1 MEPERDDFIKKYP
14 HLKDVLITILAKIPF
29 KEIRDNFSKEDLKDA
44 CENIPIGIS
53 LFNCLHPIV
62 NKEAPINTPRTIT
75 PADLQLKT
83 VDEVINYY
91 ESLKT
96 GNILDKIL
104 NKKRSLVNTDFS
116 FRTRDNI
123 DNELRTEAALQF
135 QASLNTTQKKKEYRL
150 LNIYGGAGIG
160 KTRYGSEAVKILQK
174 TKKK

>member
-1 MEPERDDFIKKYP
+1 MKKDM
-14 HLKDVLITILAKIPF
+14 K
-29 KEIRDNFSKEDLKDA
+29 KEDK
-44 CENIPIGIS
+44 NSS
-53 LFNCLHPIV
+53 LLIILLQKLRKRV
-62 NKEAPINTPRTIT
+62 QSAPITTTGTIT

-135 QASLNTTQKKKEYRL
+135 QASLNTTQKKEYRL

-174 TKKK
+174 TKEREWESFGLVPEKAAEFCEILQQTPQHICFDFFKWR

>member
-1 MEPERDDFIKKYP
+1 MK
-14 HLKDVLITILAKIPF
+14 
-29 KEIRDNFSKEDLKDA
+29 KEDK
-44 CENIPIGIS
+44 NSS
-53 LFNCLHPIV
+53 LLIILLQKLRKRV
-62 NKEAPINTPRTIT
+62 QSAPITTTGTIT

-135 QASLNTTQKKKEYRL
+135 QASLNTTQKK
-150 LNIYGGAGIG
+150 NIGY
-160 KTRYGSEAVKILQK
+160 
-174 TKKK
+174 